1 MLFHTFWNDVHLL
14 NHPILQLHIQSFLYT
29 QNRRCSHLIVWTLP
43 PFDIRVKNAYNMI
56 YAPYVEFRSLI
67 EVAYK
72 MRQVGTYVDAHWYE
86 LPLKLIFNRRPQLS
100 DAARFIILHRLGGL
114 YVDVDTIYLR
124 DMQPFFKHEFAY
136 HWSILDAFNTAVLRL
151 FPQSNVSSII
161 IDRARRTRSAWTFL
175 PSSLHTYSLPTDFHR
190 FPCAFFDP
198 VWLTVDGGDPE
209 TNKQWK
215 LSEGLFEGFK
225 DSFIQRSKI
234 SHQGLTAF
242 DGAFTFHWHSSSS
255 GVMYEPGSYVDQWKQ
270 FFDTQVYDQSHKT
283 LVSI

>member
-67 EVAYK
+67 EVAYE

-161 IDRARRTRSAWTFL
+161 IDRARGTRSAWTFL